1 MDPIAI
7 LQEFGFPV
15 LIALSLGYLLWK
27 QQHWIQDEL
36 IEELEEKFK
45 RIEMIVIK
53 LIDQQ
58 KKMQIEQR
66 GILKSY
72 QALVQ
77 IITGLLKDDT
87 RDSDRKGR

>member
-36 IEELEEKFK
+36 IEEIEERFK
-45 RIEMIVIK
+45 RLEMIVIK

-58 KKMQIEQR
+58 KKIQIELR
-66 GILKSY
+66 GITKSY
-72 QALVQ
+72 KALVEIVTNLIKQ
-77 IITGLLKDDT
+77 DKD
-87 RDSDRKGR
+87 KK

>member
-27 QQHWIQDEL
+27 QQHWIQNEL
-36 IEELEEKFK
+36 IEDLEERFK
-45 RIEMIVIK
+45 RLEMIIIK

-58 KKMQIEQR
+58 KKIQIELR
-66 GILKSY
+66 GITKSY
-72 QALVQ
+72 KALVE
-77 IITGLLKDDT
+77 IITKLIKQDKD
-87 RDSDRKGR
+87 KK